1 MYTGNAILV
10 YFSDGSYFCISS
22 ASDDQLSVHNLVLCL
37 HVHLSKSV
45 KYNYSSSSSSSLS
58 YPDSAKSSREVWE
71 ATGYEKLLYSIYISE
86 VTLHS
91 LGMRQDPS
99 LICTHINKML

>member
-1 MYTGNAILV
+1 MHTGNAILV

-45 KYNYSSSSSSSLS
+45 KYNYSSSSSSLV
-58 YPDSAKSSREVWE
+58 SRLCKELE
-71 ATGYEKLLYSIYISE
+71 
-86 VTLHS
+86 S
-91 LGMRQDPS
+91 LGMGGYWV
-99 LICTHINKML
+99 